1 MAKTVFKNAG
11 FLKSPAQVNN
21 ESKDIY
27 KGEFNDLPDGAIY
40 WDPAGFKAK
49 KPVNYRDELFKSQED
64 LVKAF
69 DEEQKKGFSLSES
82 IKTVRKN
89 YDTGD
94 WSIPVAHIPDVYVVQ
109 PELTPIADMI
119 PRETTDS
126 DTVKATRETDQ
137 PSVEMGTLENT
148 SDTEGSY
155 PYADGAYSTKSFN
168 VIGYGVASRLE
179 DKMILASNQI
189 RSTESVA
196 EQAHMTAMRQEEE
209 RQILLGTSNDA
220 NGWDGFKDLGTT
232 YESLDMSGSDID
244 VKGKSRELIDEVEFQ
259 GGSRDSIVVVTDFES
274 HRELRSELQDFTRY
288 DMLNEDELG
297 FGFSTLQVDGV
308 PILKSHAIN
317 KQSNLATGDLSMV
330 AADMSSNY
338 MAMLQ
343 DISVKPLAKVAPQEQ
358 FATDAYGTLVS
369 EAPSHIQYID
379 ES

>member
-1 MAKTVFKNAG
+1 MATFKSAG
-11 FLKSPAQVNN
+11 FLKSPAKINN
-21 ESKDIY
+21 EAKQIY

-40 WDPAGFKAK
+40 WDPAGFKSK
-49 KPVNYRDELFKSQED
+49 KSVNYRDEIFKSQED
-64 LVKAF
+64 LVKEF
-69 DEEQKKGFSLSES
+69 DEYQNKGFSLSES
-82 IKTVRKN
+82 IKEVRKN

-94 WSIPVAHIPDVYVVQ
+94 WSIPIAHIPDVYVVQ
-109 PELTPIADMI
+109 PEQTPIADMI

-126 DTVKATRETDQ
+126 DTVKATREDDQ
-137 PSVEMGTLENT
+137 PSIEMGTLENT

-155 PYADGAYSTKSFN
+155 TYADGSYTTKSFD
-168 VIGYGVASRLE
+168 VVGYGVASRLE

-209 RQILLGTSNDA
+209 RQIILGTSNDT
-220 NGWDGFKDLGTT
+220 NGWSGFKDLGTN
-232 YESLDMSGSDID
+232 YESLDMSGSDINVLD
-244 VKGKSRELIDEVEFQ
+244 KTRELVDEVEFQ

-274 HRELRSELQDFTRY
+274 HRELRGELDTY
-288 DMLNEDELG
+288 TKYEMLDEDELG
-297 FGFSTLQVDGV
+297 FGFSTLEVDGV
-308 PILKSHAIN
+308 PILKSHAITR
-317 KQSNLATGDLSMV
+317 QSNLSSGDLSMV

-379 ES
+379 ET